1 MDGKSEMNFIKK
13 PEIIAKNDMKKG
25 DFSRLAGDYVKYRP
39 SYNANV
45 TRTIVQSTNLE
56 SRDIVAADIGA
67 GTGIF
72 TKCLIDQG
80 VKNLVAVEP
89 NKEMRSMGQKELGE
103 GTLFLS
109 GSAEKTGLK
118 SNHYDLITMASS
130 FHWPDTKKAL
140 NEFNRLLVPGGV
152 FAALWNPR
160 LTHESEAEKRI
171 QKTLIE
177 KYKLKSRVSSGLS
190 GITERLRNLLLESGF
205 FQSVLYVDSIDIVSR
220 THEEYLG
227 AWKSVN
233 DVQAELGHENF
244 CNFLDDV
251 EKIIGEYSSVDVH
264 YMTRA
269 WIAFGHK

>member
-1 MDGKSEMNFIKK
+1 MNFFKK
-13 PEIIAKNDMKKG
+13 PEMNPKKDMIKG
-25 DFSRLAGDYVKYRP
+25 DFSHLAGDYVKYRP
-39 SYNANV
+39 SYNSDV
-45 TRTIVQSTNLE
+45 TRTIVQSVNIDKTA
-56 SRDIVAADIGA
+56 IVAADIGA

-80 VKNLVAVEP
+80 ATNVIAVEP
-89 NKEMRSMGQKELGE
+89 NKEMRSVGQKALGK

-109 GSAEKTGLK
+109 GSAEDTGLK
-118 SNHYDLITMASS
+118 SDEYNLISMASS
-130 FHWPDTKKAL
+130 FHWPDTNKAL
-140 NEFNRLLVPGGV
+140 YEFNRLLMPGGV

-171 QKTLIE
+171 QKILID

-205 FQSVLYVDSIDIVSR
+205 FQSVLYVDSIDKVSR

-251 EKIIGEYSSVDVH
+251 EKIITEYSSVDVH

-269 WIAFGHK
+269 WIAFKHK